1 MRRLLF
7 TAAMAASRTELWR
20 PFYQRYRDRG
30 LPTAAAL
37 VILAR
42 KLARIA
48 FSIAKKGTTFNPELV
63 KSACAQP

>member
-7 TAAMAASRTELWR
+7 TAAMSAAKTSLWH

-30 LPTAAAL
+30 LPTTAAL

-48 FSIAKKGTTFNPELV
+48 FSIVKHDTEFNPECV
-63 KSACAQP
+63 KNACVRP